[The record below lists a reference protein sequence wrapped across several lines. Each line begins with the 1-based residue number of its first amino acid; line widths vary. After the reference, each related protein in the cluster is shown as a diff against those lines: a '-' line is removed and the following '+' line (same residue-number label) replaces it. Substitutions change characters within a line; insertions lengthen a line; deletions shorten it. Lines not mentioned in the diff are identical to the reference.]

1 MIEFIMIAIT
11 PLPAIVMA
19 MYVMMAPPTALE
31 QHVAGERPQNQP
43 IMLIMKKIIT
53 AKVVALDRIIGIA
66 FKVLYLFTVLILNSY
81 GLSLPRH
88 QSCSFG

>member
-19 MYVMMAPPTALE
+19 MYVMIAPPTALE

-66 FKVLYLFTVLILNSY
+66 FKVLYLLTVLILNSY
-81 GLSLPRH
+81 GLSLTRH

>member
-11 PLPAIVMA
+11 PLAAIVMA
-19 MYVMMAPPTALE
+19 MYVMIAPPTALE

-66 FKVLYLFTVLILNSY
+66 FKVLYLLTVLILNSY
-81 GLSLPRH
+81 GLSLARH
-88 QSCSFG
+88 QSCCFG

>member
-31 QHVAGERPQNQP
+31 QHVAGERPQKQP

-66 FKVLYLFTVLILNSY
+66 FKVLYLLTVLILNSY
-81 GLSLPRH
+81 GLSLSRH

>member
-31 QHVAGERPQNQP
+31 QHVAGEKPQNQP

-66 FKVLYLFTVLILNSY
+66 FKVLYLLTVLILNSY
-81 GLSLPRH
+81 GLSLTRH
-88 QSCSFG
+88 QSCCFG

>member
-31 QHVAGERPQNQP
+31 QHVAGEKPQNQP

-66 FKVLYLFTVLILNSY
+66 FKVLYLLTVLILNSY
-81 GLSLPRH
+81 GLSLTRH
-88 QSCSFG
+88 QSCSFR

>member
-19 MYVMMAPPTALE
+19 MYVMMAPLTALE
-31 QHVAGERPQNQP
+31 QHVAGEKPQNQP

-66 FKVLYLFTVLILNSY
+66 FKVLYLLTVLILNSY
-81 GLSLPRH
+81 GLSLSRH

>member
-31 QHVAGERPQNQP
+31 QHVAGEKPQNQP

-66 FKVLYLFTVLILNSY
+66 FKVLYLLTVLILNSY
-81 GLSLPRH
+81 GLSLTRH

>member
-66 FKVLYLFTVLILNSY
+66 FKVLYLLTVLILNSY
-81 GLSLPRH
+81 GLSLTRH
-88 QSCSFG
+88 QSCCFC

>member
-1 MIEFIMIAIT
+1 MIEFIMIAIM
-11 PLPAIVMA
+11 PLAAIVMA

-66 FKVLYLFTVLILNSY
+66 FKVLYLLTVLILNSY

-88 QSCSFG
+88 QSRSFG